1 MQLARKHGAGGGR
14 HTDAVEELK
23 NAFELA
29 ERSSPGITNRFCRI
43 VDGFLL
49 QESEKKLV
57 LNSLS
62 LSGLSNRCCRVCSR
76 VCLRLDWP
84 PRLKILGGDFCPS
97 VKTLTCCPSDLRPC
111 CCRVNHLSLEV
122 KSEHKSDLLEVAG
135 LANCPIPLLG

>member
-62 LSGLSNRCCRVCSR
+62 LSGLWNRCCHVCSR
-76 VCLRLDWP
+76 VFLRLDWP
-84 PRLKILGGDFCPS
+84 PRLKILGGDFCP
-97 VKTLTCCPSDLRPC
+97 KALKP
-111 CCRVNHLSLEV
+111 
-122 KSEHKSDLLEVAG
+122 
-135 LANCPIPLLG
+135 